1 MELEDI
7 ILPSEEEIKQNL
19 GLGKDLRKN
28 NPYGFLIALY
38 PLKERKNGALQW
50 FVYNTNTKNTFIARA
65 DRIVLGNAT
74 GKTKSEAIL
83 ENNAKKAKDLKNQ
96 KFGKLLALEPTQE
109 RYNRCII
116 WKCQCECGN
125 IHYVPSNRLLTGHT
139 QSCGCLN
146 QSHGELTIET
156 LLKENNIKYKK
167 EYTVKINNTYYRF
180 DFVILNE
187 QEEVQYFIEYDGE
200 QHFKDN
206 SHFLWHN
213 KEQLSDIMKKDEL
226 KNNYCKDNNIPLI
239 RIPYTHKKI
248 KLMDLL
254 LSKSIFILK

>member
-1 MELEDI
+1 M
-7 ILPSEEEIKQNL
+7 
-19 GLGKDLRKN
+19 
-28 NPYGFLIALY
+28 A
-38 PLKERKNGALQW
+38 
-50 FVYNTNTKNTFIARA
+50 
-65 DRIVLGNAT
+65 
-74 GKTKSEAIL
+74 
-83 ENNAKKAKDLKNQ
+83 
-96 KFGKLLALEPTQE
+96 
-109 RYNRCII
+109 
-116 WKCQCECGN
+116 
-125 IHYVPSNRLLTGHT
+125 
-139 QSCGCLN
+139 
-146 QSHGELTIET
+146 IET

-167 EYTVKINNTYYRF
+167 EYTIKINNTYYRF

-213 KEQLSDIMKKDEL
+213 KEQLSNIMKKDEL